1 MLPGP
6 AEGTPHKEGLLR
18 VSGTDTAFLCSLGA
32 QSHPGPHSLPLE
44 KISSRG
50 MKTWTL
56 STSKLGL
63 FFFRPGP
70 SSALLCL
77 FPHSLLL
84 SSFLQLIHFLCPA
97 PSLNPHSLF
106 SFFLQSSAPF
116 PPLFLFEDTHTHT
129 QFFRQFQPLLY
140 F

>member
-1 MLPGP
+1 MLVWVFWVAVLKGIFTGVMLKTPGISSAIWSTGAGAAGCP
-6 AEGTPHKEGLLR
+6 GNAAWASRGHPTQGGILR

-63 FFFRPGP
+63 FFQARP
-70 SSALLCL
+70 
-77 FPHSLLL
+77 LL
-84 SSFLQLIHFLCPA
+84 SSPM
-97 PSLNPHSLF
+97 
-106 SFFLQSSAPF
+106 PF
-116 PPLFLFEDTHTHT
+116 PPLPTLVFLPSAD
-129 QFFRQFQPLLY
+129 PLPLSSP
-140 F
+140 FP